1 VIAGNEAVPG
11 TAGRG
16 IHRVPRLA
24 AFRRLRLVA
33 WTKTV
38 LVWIALAALTFIAAR
53 YFKHPL
59 FHFWRGLELPVLLLA
74 GGAGAWFALRALCG
88 ARSAGNR
95 RGKIEAG
102 WRLAV
107 CLSLLVL
114 VVGQEGWFRWQR
126 FWVLQGGVAVERMGR
141 HFIVGFRDFDEVK
154 PLAERGLI
162 GGIYITKRNL
172 RGESVQSLRRR
183 IDGLQD
189 ARRRAGLPPLFVM
202 ADQEGGDVTH
212 LSPLIEPLP
221 ALSDLLADGEEN
233 LEARARAQGER
244 QGSALA
250 ALGVNMN
257 LAPVVDLKPAEKEDW
272 LNLHTRISRRAIS
285 ADPWMVTRVASAYGA
300 GLVASGIQPTVKHF
314 PGLGRVR
321 GDTHLVKA
329 SLVPDPVAQAAD
341 WLPFR
346 EVTARTGAAMML
358 AHVRL
363 PDIDPRLPASLS
375 RALVQDVLRKKDGE
389 GWNYQ
394 GLLMTDDLNMMAVY
408 DDGIGRAAAAAL
420 DAGVDLVLV
429 SYDHDQYYRALHA
442 AADAW
447 RRGGIDGGREAESA
461 RRLEAHWKASRS
473 GAAVAP
479 THLTRRAA
487 SPALQG
493 GEG

>member
-1 VIAGNEAVPG
+1 V
-11 TAGRG
+11 T
-16 IHRVPRLA
+16 
-24 AFRRLRLVA
+24 
-33 WTKTV
+33 
-38 LVWIALAALTFIAAR
+38 
-53 YFKHPL
+53 
-59 FHFWRGLELPVLLLA
+59 
-74 GGAGAWFALRALCG
+74 
-88 ARSAGNR
+88 
-95 RGKIEAG
+95 
-102 WRLAV
+102 
-107 CLSLLVL
+107 
-114 VVGQEGWFRWQR
+114 
-126 FWVLQGGVAVERMGR
+126 
-141 HFIVGFRDFDEVK
+141 

-172 RGESVQSLRRR
+172 RGESVQSLRQR
-183 IDGLQD
+183 IDGLQE
-189 ARRRAGLPPLFVM
+189 ARCRAGLPPLFVM

-221 ALSDLLADGEEN
+221 ALSDLLADGAEN

-257 LAPVVDLKPAEKEDW
+257 LAPVVDLKPTEKEDW

-285 ADPWMVTRVASAYGA
+285 ADPWTVARVASAYGA

-329 SLVPDPVAQAAD
+329 SLSSDPVAQAAD

-363 PDIDPRLPASLS
+363 PDIDPRMPASLS

-389 GWNYQ
+389 GWNHQ
-394 GLLMTDDLNMMAVY
+394 GLLITDDLNMMAVY
-408 DDGIGRAAAAAL
+408 TDGIGRAAAAAL

-447 RRGGIDGGREAESA
+447 RRSGIDAGREAESA
-461 RRLEAHWKASRS
+461 RRLDAHWEASRD

-479 THLTRRAA
+479 TYLTRLER
-487 SPALQG
+487 
-493 GEG
+493 ERR